1 MIGTDLDELR
11 KNRNKDLIP
20 EELVSSALNVYIENA
35 MEASKKNNLID
46 VSKWD
51 IVDSSG
57 DHHSNEERRL
67 IDQKL
72 NRNVDDGSSSGN
84 GVVLNK
90 EEKDK
95 ELLNLA
101 ENGDLFHID
110 LNNVYESVG
119 ETQVENFGKMYG
131 VH

>member
-11 KNRNKDLIP
+11 KNRKKDLIP
-20 EELVSSALNVYIENA
+20 DELVSSALNVYIENA
-35 MEASKKNNLID
+35 LEVSKHNNLID
-46 VSKWD
+46 VSKWE
-51 IVDSSG
+51 VNDSS

-72 NRNVDDGSSSGN
+72 NKKVDDGSLSEN
-84 GVVLNK
+84 GILNK

-119 ETQVENFGKMYG
+119 KTQVENFGKMYG